1 MALKYKKINLLRNL
15 PFYCE
20 EIKSSKKNIK
30 LLSKLPFFP
39 KKSKKLTNKQ
49 LSEALPF
56 PLKNPKKLK
65 KYQILKSTARVSR
78 REWAYKRYTE
88 TYNVEVV
95 DRISLSDSLFLLK
108 SSIVNLF
115 KDLLKEKRVFEYN
128 LMATTTLKL
137 WNNAT
142 NTYDTKTVYFDSGP
156 ITVINQRFNLNK
168 AYEILNHRLDIW
180 PLWSG
185 WIVDKIEDVK
195 INIANCEPLA
205 RSSYIPLP
213 PKLNNSMKGLINIKW
228 CHIRFI
234 NPTNCHPKRINK
246 QDKK

>member
-1 MALKYKKINLLRNL
+1 MAVKYKKINLLRNL

-30 LLSKLPFFP
+30 LLSELPLFP

-65 KYQILKSTARVSR
+65 KYQILKNTVGVSR
-78 REWAYKRYTE
+78 REWAYKRYIE

-156 ITVINQRFNLNK
+156 ITVINQRFNLNN
-168 AYEILNHRLDIW
+168 AYEILKHRYLQW
-180 PLWSG
+180 
-185 WIVDKIEDVK
+185 K
-195 INIANCEPLA
+195 
-205 RSSYIPLP
+205 
-213 PKLNNSMKGLINIKW
+213 
-228 CHIRFI
+228 RF
-234 NPTNCHPKRINK
+234 RM
-246 QDKK
+246 DSW